1 LRALQNNVSRMEI
14 AMSVT
19 RGFKLT
25 PYLFLLPA
33 LLFMATFTIY
43 PLLSVA
49 YLSFTSYDILSPPEP
64 VGLANYGRLAADG
77 VFWLSLRNSFVYLIV
92 TPVIIVLAILLAIVV
107 NRRLPGI
114 GMFRALYYIPVITG
128 SVAIG
133 IAWQFLFDGTGGP
146 VNGLLLSLGVIE
158 KPIVFLTDQ
167 RFILPIAMLM
177 TTWMGVGYYM
187 VVFLAGLQAIPQE
200 LYDAA
205 RIDGCN
211 NFQKHWHVSVPGLRP
226 SIVFVAVISSLGA
239 LKVFDEIY
247 VLTNAT
253 GGILNSGSTM
263 VFYLWKQAFKLQNV
277 GYASATAMV
286 LLAITLAFSIMNV
299 RLLERGEE

>member
-1 LRALQNNVSRMEI
+1 
-14 AMSVT
+14 MST
-19 RGFKLT
+19 KFQQRLT

-33 LLFMATFTIY
+33 LLFMATFTLY

-49 YLSFTSYDILSPPEP
+49 FLSFTEYDILSPPVP
-64 VGLANYGRLAADG
+64 VGVENYQRLIGDR
-77 VFWLSLRNSFVYLIV
+77 VFWLSLRHSFIYLTV
-92 TPVIIVLAILLAIVV
+92 TPVIIVLAIMLAILV
-107 NRRLPGI
+107 NRSLRGI
-114 GMFRALYYIPVITG
+114 GVFRALYYIPVITG

-146 VNGLLLSLGVIE
+146 VNGWLLGLGIID
-158 KPIVFLTDQ
+158 KPIVFLTDP

-187 VVFLAGLQAIPQE
+187 VVFLAGLQSISE
-200 LYDAA
+200 DLYDAA

-211 NFQKHWHVSVPGLRP
+211 AIQKHWHVSVPGLRP
-226 SIVFVAVISSLGA
+226 SIVFVAVISSLSA

-247 VLTNAT
+247 VLTNGT
-253 GGILNSGSTM
+253 GGVLNSGSTM

-277 GYASATAMV
+277 GYASAIAMV
-286 LLAITLAFSIMNV
+286 LLLITLTFSIVNV
-299 RLLERGEE
+299 RMLERGEE

>member
-1 LRALQNNVSRMEI
+1 
-14 AMSVT
+14 MSVT

>member
-1 LRALQNNVSRMEI
+1 MGMRSQ
-14 AMSVT
+14 
-19 RGFKLT
+19 KQLT

-33 LLFMATFTIY
+33 LLFMATFTLY

-49 YLSFTSYDILSPPEP
+49 FLSFTEYDILSPAVP
-64 VGLANYGRLAADG
+64 VGFENYQRLVGDK
-77 VFWLSLRNSFVYLIV
+77 VFWLSLRNSFIYLIV
-92 TPVIIVLAILLAIVV
+92 TPVIIVLAITLAIVV
-107 NRRLPGI
+107 NRKLPGI
-114 GMFRALYYIPVITG
+114 GVFRALYYIPVITG

-133 IAWQFLFDGTGGP
+133 IAWQFLFDGSGGP
-146 VNGLLLSLGVIE
+146 VNGMLISLGIIE

-187 VVFLAGLQAIPQE
+187 VVFLAGLQAIPE
-200 LYDAA
+200 DLYDAA
-205 RIDGCN
+205 AIDGCN
-211 NFQKHWHVSVPGLRP
+211 ALQKHWHVSVPGLRP
-226 SIVFVAVISSLGA
+226 SIVFVAVISSLSA

-253 GGILNSGSTM
+253 GGVLNSGVTM

-277 GYASATAMV
+277 GYASALAIV
-286 LLAITLAFSIMNV
+286 LLAITLLFSIVNV
-299 RLLERGEE
+299 RMLEQRED